1 MIKNLDNQKYPLLSW
16 LLVFAQVAC
25 LIFIGLTAP
34 LKAIRIE
41 LQIWELS
48 GVFIAISGIF
58 GLNWHSFSVF
68 PEPKNKGR
76 LVQSGIFA
84 YIRHPTYAGI
94 LIVSS
99 TLIWQ
104 FWSIPRLLALC
115 LLSFVLIFKILREE
129 KMLAQK
135 FPDYED
141 YKKNTNRLIPFLW

>member
-1 MIKNLDNQKYPLLSW
+1 

-115 LLSFVLIFKILREE
+115 LLSFILIFKILREE
-129 KMLAQK
+129 KLLAQK

>member
-1 MIKNLDNQKYPLLSW
+1 

-104 FWSIPRLLALC
+104 FWSIPRLMALC

-135 FPDYED
+135 FPDYEG

>member
-16 LLVFAQVAC
+16 LLVFVQVAC

-129 KMLAQK
+129 KLLAQK